1 MALLSENTEMLK
13 MKRNFDS
20 LSRGGGDTIN
30 FDQPTRH
37 NLLSDFDETPLKARK
52 ISTSSREKL
61 SDSSRWNES
70 SGQSSIKREMSLKD
84 ADIISLKASISKLQ
98 DRLACEED
106 SHRLSQIQHDKE
118 VMRMKAERERSAN
131 KMGEMHSKLNYIMEQ
146 ERSVRDALIAEEKK
160 SSTQQI
166 EMDKRLQ
173 AAQKEK
179 REIEDRAQEQREKWH
194 ETESNL
200 HDQIIQQKKEIINL
214 ESQYSETKAQLL
226 LRERRDS
233 SNAVHAQEV
242 DELKRQLKV
251 AQDKVKSLENQLSDH
266 ADDLV
271 VTKALKSDLD
281 LMPKMKSDLEKL
293 RLDNEQLRYNEQN
306 CLLLEEEVR
315 GLKLKLERAK
325 EESKR
330 VVELEVANEEL
341 QGRLHRWEAYDDSGS
356 RRPQSP
362 CSLSRRISQLEASQ
376 AEQSVKEGEL
386 QTQVN
391 SANYK
396 LQQAQKENL
405 KLSTD
410 LQSEKSTASSH
421 ADLIK
426 RLRRKILL
434 ITKER
439 DSYKELLD
447 SYESE
452 VTINV
457 DAQQRAQRDRQ
468 DSIIQEYKKEVAT
481 LEAEVARLSDKFSTA
496 QDQADNSQLQL
507 QVLKST
513 ERNALTEKLEQELR
527 CFKEKA
533 AELEVELMKVQGQH
547 DVLEARI
554 EQRHLQGDYDP
565 SKTKVLHIE
574 MNPSA
579 KAQQKRE
586 QELEH
591 AQTEAERL
599 KKRLDILEENG
610 GAVQD
615 LTMQVDQRMEVP
627 SPSKEIKEL
636 KELLERSEMKITR
649 FKEIFKKTSQ
659 ELREACYEL
668 TGYKIDI
675 TCHNQYKLTNMYAQS
690 HRDYL
695 LFQQKNGEIQML
707 ETDFSKTKEVQDSLD
722 TYLKRQR
729 SIPMFLSSL
738 TMDLFSQQT
747 MM

>member
-1 MALLSENTEMLK
+1 MLRQKCMA
-13 MKRNFDS
+13 
-20 LSRGGGDTIN
+20 
-30 FDQPTRH
+30 
-37 NLLSDFDETPLKARK
+37 
-52 ISTSSREKL
+52 
-61 SDSSRWNES
+61 
-70 SGQSSIKREMSLKD
+70 QS
-84 ADIISLKASISKLQ
+84 
-98 DRLACEED
+98 
-106 SHRLSQIQHDKE
+106 
-118 VMRMKAERERSAN
+118 
-131 KMGEMHSKLNYIMEQ
+131 
-146 ERSVRDALIAEEKK
+146 
-160 SSTQQI
+160 QQ
-166 EMDKRLQ
+166 
-173 AAQKEK
+173 
-179 REIEDRAQEQREKWH
+179 
-194 ETESNL
+194 
-200 HDQIIQQKKEIINL
+200 
-214 ESQYSETKAQLL
+214 SQYSETKAQLL